1 MSIMNTTDH
10 STLAP
15 VGSTRPRAFTLIEL
29 VIVLVIVAIA
39 SAVAIPRFASASSR
53 YRVDAAVQQIIA
65 DVSLTAALANKTSA
79 AHSIRFEPADDRYVL
94 VGQPSPANPAED
106 KAVELGLEPFGVNL
120 LQVSFGSDTQA
131 VLSGHGLLTESGQ
144 LTVAVGRDARRIV
157 FTRGSANA
165 SVQELNLN
173 NTANNETMDIGSTG
187 ATKSFAVSGTARAF
201 GT

>member
-1 MSIMNTTDH
+1 MSIMNATDH

-15 VGSTRPRAFTLIEL
+15 AGSSRPRAFTLIEL

-65 DVSLTAALANKTSA
+65 DVSLTAAFANNASA
-79 AHSIRFEPADDRYVL
+79 AHTIRFEPADDRYVL
-94 VGQPSPANPAED
+94 VNQPSPANPATD
-106 KAVELGLEPFGVNL
+106 KSIELGLEPFGVNL
-120 LQVSFGSDTQA
+120 LQVSFGSDTEA

-144 LTVAVGRDARRIV
+144 LTVAVGREARRIV
-157 FTRGSANA
+157 FTRGSTNA
-165 SVQELNLN
+165 TVQDLNLN
-173 NTANNETMDIGSTG
+173 NPTDNESMDIGSTG
-187 ATKSFAVSGTARAF
+187 ATKTFAVSGTARAF